1 MRHAARPRHRALVGG
16 LVASTAIL
24 AALGFAPAGALDRLP
39 GPWHQATG
47 PAPAAVTEDE
57 ATCVAPSAPAPTT
70 AAPAPASGASLSQTV
85 TVVVPPIV
93 RVLDA
98 DEATVTVR
106 TNAARPPAPGD
117 QVWVLQADGDY
128 LPGDDAMVQR
138 VLSATWDDAS
148 WCSTTAEHT
157 SLG

>member
-24 AALGFAPAGALDRLP
+24 VTLGLTPAGALDRLP
-39 GPWHQATG
+39 GPWQRSTG
-47 PAPAAVTEDE
+47 PAPAVVTDDE
-57 ATCVAPSAPAPTT
+57 ATCVAPSASAPTT
-70 AAPAPASGASLSQTV
+70 TVVGGSGTSLTQTV

-98 DEATVTVR
+98 TDDTVTVR
-106 TNAARPPAPGD
+106 TNAARPPAAGD
-117 QVWVLQADGDY
+117 LVWVRQADDSY
-128 LPGDDAMVQR
+128 VAADDAMVHR
-138 VLSATWDDAS
+138 VLSATWSDGS

-157 SLG
+157 SVG